1 MDTDFFGKTNCRRN
15 TIGYV
20 FTLGIIAIN
29 WISQLQKI
37 VALSTTKAR
46 YVAMIEASKEMI

>member
-1 MDTDFFGKTNCRRN
+1 MDTDFFGKTDLRRN

-20 FTLGIIAIN
+20 FTLGIIVIS
-29 WISQLQKI
+29 WISQLQEI
-37 VALSTTKAR
+37 VVLSTTEAR

>member
-1 MDTDFFGKTNCRRN
+1 MDTDFFGEIDLRRD
-15 TIGYV
+15 TIRYV

-37 VALSTTKAR
+37 VVLSTTEAR